1 MDYPEDGESAV
12 SGNQTGRAKSMKNE
26 GSITHGLQG
35 VSKGQELCSAG
46 PQTHRPVSPVPSCV
60 SMRSDWSKEGPPN
73 LSRGPPLSDPKTQTH
88 RPVSPVPS
96 CVSMKSDWSKE
107 GPPNL
112 SRGPPL
118 SDPNPQTHRPVS
130 PVPSCVSM
138 KSDWSKEGPP
148 NLSRGPP
155 LSDPKCEASR
165 AAGLNM
171 DNVTAQPGGME
182 NTPALI
188 GGAALLQ
195 QGGGHGTAQEVK
207 RLKEKLQT
215 HLRTKFSAV
224 HQENG
229 VKNVDDIY
237 TDLYIVEGRTGGVNN
252 THEVSTI
259 NMNQI
264 GRGPSSEDKQV
275 KLANMFSDRLATKVL
290 TLGIAGVGKTVAVQ
304 KFVMDWANGET
315 NQDIDFVFVLLFRTL
330 NLIMEKHYTFLELLL
345 AFYMELK
352 DLTELSEFTKCKII
366 FVLDGMD
373 ESRLHLDFEK
383 CISELNVKTSVD
395 TLMTSLI
402 KGTLMSTAHIWV
414 TTRPAAASL
423 IPDECFNLVTEVRG
437 FNDDQKDQFF
447 QKNINNKEKADQLIL
462 YIKKNRSLQIMCHIP
477 VFCRIIASVVDEIL
491 GDQSKE
497 KRTLTEMYTLYT
509 YTQMKRMN
517 EYLDKKMGA
526 KEKGQLLV
534 KLGELAFK
542 HLEKGTLI
550 FYGKDLQDCGIDVKA
565 GALQAGVCTQIFN
578 VESAVAEEKIFSF
591 VHLSVQEF
599 LAALYV
605 LHKNATC
612 RLGNRLPTPWRK
624 TINWLSPPSRS
635 DLYQLA
641 VDKALQSQNG
651 HLDLFVRFLLGLAPM
666 LEPQIRPPLNNVL
679 PQLVVRETSI
689 KNTVQYIKEVIKRD
703 NSSERTINLFH
714 CLNELGDHSLVEE
727 INGYINSADK
737 KKLTPAQCSALA
749 YLLLMSAE
757 ELEEFDLK
765 KYLRSEEGL
774 HRMLPVVKVSRR
786 AWLNQCQLTKASGK
800 LLASVLQRTPSHLR
814 ELDLS
819 DNDLQDEGVN
829 LLCVGLGDPQCKLE
843 ILRLVGCGLTEK
855 SGGVLAFALQSVNS
869 HLRELDLSKN
879 NLGDCGGKLG
889 SDALNL
895 HCTMETLRL
904 AGCKLS
910 EKPCEVVAS
919 AVQHMVS
926 LTELDLS
933 DNHMNITGIQLL
945 NAGMCSPNCKLQKL
959 RLVGCGLTK
968 KSGGV
973 LAFAL
978 QSVNSHLRELDL
990 SKNTLRDCG
999 GKLSSKMLN
1008 PHCTMETL
1016 RLADCKLKEKSCEI
1030 VISALQSA
1038 NSPFRELDLSQN
1050 NLQAS
1055 GKKLL
1060 SALQSPNCKLKTL
1073 RLVGCGLT
1081 KKSGDIL
1088 AFALQSVNSHLR
1100 ELDLSKNTLGD
1111 CGGKLGSGT
1120 LNPHC
1125 TMETLRLAG
1134 CKLSEKP
1141 CEVVASAVQH
1151 MVSLTELDLSDN
1163 HMNITGIQRLNAGI
1177 CSPNCKLQKLRLV
1190 GCGLTEKSGDI
1201 LAFALQSVN
1210 SHLREL
1216 DLSKNTLG
1224 DCGGKLSSG
1233 TLNPH
1238 CKIKTLRLAG
1248 CKLSEKPCEVV
1259 AFAVKHMVSL
1269 TELDLSGNHMNI
1281 TGIQLLNAGICS
1293 PSCEL
1298 QTLRLADCKLTEKSC
1313 EIVILALQSA
1323 NSPLRELDLSQ
1334 NDLKVSEEKL
1344 LSSLQSPKCKLET
1357 LRLVGCGLTEKSGG
1371 ILAFALQSVN
1381 SHLRDL
1387 DLSKNTLGDCGG
1399 KLSSGTLN
1407 PHCKM
1412 ETLRLAS
1419 CKLTDESCE
1428 VVASAVQHVVS
1439 LTELDLSGIHMNIT
1453 AVQLLSA
1460 GISHSNC
1467 KLQILRLA
1475 GCKLPEES
1483 CEVVA
1488 SAVQHMVSLT
1498 ELDLS
1503 GNHLN
1508 IAGVHLSSALKGD
1521 INCKLQILRHARGE
1535 LRKYACELTLDPNT
1549 AHTDFS
1555 LSQGNRKVTRV
1566 SEQQPYP
1573 DHPER
1578 FGYWHQ
1584 VLCREGLTG
1593 LCYWEAEWSG
1603 DKANIAVAYKS
1614 IQRKGR
1620 SDDSEFA
1627 RNAKCWMLQCSSDS
1641 FSAWHNN
1648 KKTNIPAPSSRSSR
1662 VGVYLDWPAGTLSF
1676 YSVSSNTLTHLH
1688 TFHST
1693 FTEPLYPGI
1702 GFGEGSDSVSLCQ
1715 IT

>member
-1 MDYPEDGESAV
+1 
-12 SGNQTGRAKSMKNE
+12 MK
-26 GSITHGLQG
+26 
-35 VSKGQELCSAG
+35 
-46 PQTHRPVSPVPSCV
+46 
-60 SMRSDWSKEGPPN
+60 SDWSMGKPPDFSGGPPQ
-73 LSRGPPLSDPKTQTH
+73 SDPKPQTH

-96 CVSMKSDWSKE
+96 CVSMKSDWSMGKPPDFSG
-107 GPPNL
+107 GPPQSDPKPQTQRPASPVPSCVSMKSDWSMGKPPDFSGGPPQSDPKPQTHRPVSPVPSCVSMKSDWSMGKPPDFSGGPPQSDPNPQTQRPVSPVPSCVSMRSDRSMEDPLNL
-112 SRGPPL
+112 SRGSPL

-138 KSDWSKEGPP
+138 KSDRSMEDPLNLSSGPP
-148 NLSRGPP
+148 P
-155 LSDPKCEASR
+155 SDPKCEASR

-171 DNVTAQPGGME
+171 ANVTAQPGGME
-182 NTPALI
+182 STLALS
-188 GGAALLQ
+188 GGAALPQ
-195 QGGGHGTAQEVK
+195 QGGVTAALKEVLRKTLGDLTDADFKTFKHHLRDQGRFAWGKLEKADRDETVDLMVQVHTMGAGGVMVTILQKMNHNQLAMDLERDLAKCGGQQCGVNMSGAPAPQQGHGSAQTVK
-207 RLKEKLQT
+207 ILKEKLQT

-224 HQENG
+224 HQDHE

-237 TDLYIVEGRTGGVNN
+237 TDLYIVEGCTGGVNS
-252 THEVSTI
+252 THEVSSI
-259 NMNQI
+259 NMNQL
-264 GRGPSSEDKQV
+264 GRRPSSEDKQV
-275 KLANMFSDRLATKVL
+275 KLPNMFTDRLARKVL

-315 NQDIDFVFVLLFRTL
+315 NQDIDFVFVLLFREL
-330 NLIMEKHYTFLELLL
+330 NLMEKHLTFLELL
-345 AFYMELK
+345 AFFTGLK
-352 DLTELSEFTKCKII
+352 GLTNFSEFTECSII
-366 FVLDGMD
+366 VVLDGLD
-373 ESRLHLDFEK
+373 ESRFQLKFKK
-383 CISELNVKTSVD
+383 CISELDEKTSVD
-395 TLMTSLI
+395 ILMTSLI
-402 KGTLMSTAHIWV
+402 KGMLLNSAHIWV

-423 IPDECFNLVTEVRG
+423 IPGECFNLVTEVRG
-437 FNDDQKDQFF
+437 FRDDQKDEFF
-447 QKNINNKEKADQLIL
+447 KKNTNNPEKADKLIL

-509 YTQMKRMN
+509 CTQMKRMN
-517 EYLDKKMGA
+517 EYLDNRMGA

-565 GALQAGVCTQIFN
+565 GSLQAGVCTQIFN
-578 VESAVAEEKIFSF
+578 VECTVAEEKIFSF
-591 VHLSVQEF
+591 VHLSVQEY

-612 RLGNRLPTPWRK
+612 YLGNRLPTPWRK

-666 LEPQIRPPLNNVL
+666 LEPQIRSPLNNVL
-679 PQLVVRETSI
+679 PQLAVRETSI
-689 KNTVQYIKEVIKRD
+689 KNTVQYIKEVINRD
-703 NSSERTINLFH
+703 SSSERTINLFH

-727 INGYINSADK
+727 INRYMNSADK

-800 LLASVLQRTPSHLR
+800 LLASVLQMTPSHLR

-819 DNDLQDEGVN
+819 DNDLQDEGVE
-829 LLCVGLGDPQCKLE
+829 LLCVAVGDPQCKLE

-879 NLGDCGGKLG
+879 
-889 SDALNL
+889 
-895 HCTMETLRL
+895 
-904 AGCKLS
+904 
-910 EKPCEVVAS
+910 
-919 AVQHMVS
+919 
-926 LTELDLS
+926 
-933 DNHMNITGIQLL
+933 
-945 NAGMCSPNCKLQKL
+945 
-959 RLVGCGLTK
+959 
-968 KSGGV
+968 
-973 LAFAL
+973 
-978 QSVNSHLRELDL
+978 
-990 SKNTLRDCG
+990 
-999 GKLSSKMLN
+999 
-1008 PHCTMETL
+1008 
-1016 RLADCKLKEKSCEI
+1016 
-1030 VISALQSA
+1030 
-1038 NSPFRELDLSQN
+1038 
-1050 NLQAS
+1050 
-1055 GKKLL
+1055 
-1060 SALQSPNCKLKTL
+1060 
-1073 RLVGCGLT
+1073 
-1081 KKSGDIL
+1081 
-1088 AFALQSVNSHLR
+1088 
-1100 ELDLSKNTLGD
+1100 TLGD
-1111 CGGKLGSGT
+1111 CGGKLSSGT

-1163 HMNITGIQRLNAGI
+1163 HMNITGIQLLSAGI
-1177 CSPNCKLQKLRLV
+1177 SHSNCKLQILRLVGCGLTEKSGGVLAFALQSVNSHWRELDLSKNTLGDCGGKLGSGTLNPHCTMETLRLADCKLKEKSCEIVISALQSANSPFRVLDLSQNDLQASGKKLLSALQSPNCKLQTLRLV
-1190 GCGLTEKSGDI
+1190 DCGLTEKSGDI

-1224 DCGGKLSSG
+1224 DCGGKLGSEA
-1233 TLNPH
+1233 LNLH
-1238 CKIKTLRLAG
+1238 CTMETLRLAG
-1248 CKLSEKPCEVV
+1248 CKLS
-1259 AFAVKHMVSL
+1259 
-1269 TELDLSGNHMNI
+1269 
-1281 TGIQLLNAGICS
+1281 
-1293 PSCEL
+1293 
-1298 QTLRLADCKLTEKSC
+1298 
-1313 EIVILALQSA
+1313 
-1323 NSPLRELDLSQ
+1323 
-1334 NDLKVSEEKL
+1334 
-1344 LSSLQSPKCKLET
+1344 
-1357 LRLVGCGLTEKSGG
+1357 
-1371 ILAFALQSVN
+1371 
-1381 SHLRDL
+1381 
-1387 DLSKNTLGDCGG
+1387 
-1399 KLSSGTLN
+1399 
-1407 PHCKM
+1407 
-1412 ETLRLAS
+1412 
-1419 CKLTDESCE
+1419 DESCE

-1439 LTELDLSGIHMNIT
+1439 LTELDLSDNHMNIT

-1503 GNHLN
+1503 DNHMNITGVHLLSAGISHSNCKLQILRLAGCKLPEESCEVVASAVQHMVSLTELDLSDNHLN

-1521 INCKLQILRHARGE
+1521 INWKLQILRHARGE

-1549 AHTDFS
+1549 AHRGLS
-1555 LSQGNRKVTRV
+1555 LSEGNRKVTRA
-1566 SEQQPYP
+1566 SELQSYP

-1578 FGYWHQ
+1578 FDCYVQ
-1584 VLCREGLTG
+1584 VLCREGLPG
-1593 LCYWEAEWSG
+1593 RCYWEAEWSG
-1603 DKANIAVAYKS
+1603 DKAEIAVAYKS
-1614 IQRKGR
+1614 MEREGDGKSSAVG
-1620 SDDSEFA
+1620 E
-1627 RNAKCWMLQCSSDS
+1627 NAKSWSLWCSGNSY
-1641 FSAWHNN
+1641 SARHND
-1648 KKTNIPAPSSRSSR
+1648 KETAIPAPSSRSSR

-1693 FTEPLYPGI
+1693 FTEPLYPG
-1702 GFGEGSDSVSLCQ
+1702 FCLWSDSSVSLCQ

>member
-1 MDYPEDGESAV
+1 MA
-12 SGNQTGRAKSMKNE
+12 
-26 GSITHGLQG
+26 
-35 VSKGQELCSAG
+35 
-46 PQTHRPVSPVPSCV
+46 
-60 SMRSDWSKEGPPN
+60 
-73 LSRGPPLSDPKTQTH
+73 
-88 RPVSPVPS
+88 
-96 CVSMKSDWSKE
+96 
-107 GPPNL
+107 
-112 SRGPPL
+112 
-118 SDPNPQTHRPVS
+118 
-130 PVPSCVSM
+130 
-138 KSDWSKEGPP
+138 
-148 NLSRGPP
+148 
-155 LSDPKCEASR
+155 
-165 AAGLNM
+165 
-171 DNVTAQPGGME
+171 NVTAQPGGME
-182 NTPALI
+182 STLALS
-188 GGAALLQ
+188 GGAALSQ
-195 QGGGHGTAQEVK
+195 QGAVTAALKEVLRKTLGDLTDADFKTFKHRLRDQGQFAWGELEKADRDETVDLLVQTYPMGAEGVMVTVLQKMNHNQLAMDLERDMPKCGGQCSTSLAGGGGGINMPGAPAPQQAGDQQCSTLGGGINMSGAPVPQQDHGSAQEVK
-207 RLKEKLQT
+207 ILKEKLQT
-215 HLRTKFSAV
+215 HLRTKSSAV
-224 HQENG
+224 HQDNG

-237 TDLYIVEGRTGGVNN
+237 TDLYIVEGRTGGVNS
-252 THEVSTI
+252 THEVSSI
-259 NMNQI
+259 NMKQI
-264 GRGPSSEDKQV
+264 GRGPNSKDKQV
-275 KLANMFSDRLATKVL
+275 KLPNMFTDRLARKVL

-315 NQDIDFVFVLLFRTL
+315 NQDIDFVFVLLFRKL
-330 NLIMEKHYTFLELLL
+330 NLIMEKQYTFLELLL
-345 AFYMELK
+345 AFYTELK
-352 DLTELSEFTKCKII
+352 DLTKLSEFTKCKII
-366 FVLDGMD
+366 VVLDGLD

-383 CISELNVKTSVD
+383 CISELNERTSVD
-395 TLMTSLI
+395 ILMTSLI
-402 KGTLMSTAHIWV
+402 KGTLLNSAHIWV

-423 IPDECFNLVTEVRG
+423 IPDSIFPECFNFMTEVRG
-437 FNDDQKDQFF
+437 FSDDQKDQFF
-447 QKNINNKEKADQLIL
+447 KKNINNKEKAEKLIL
-462 YIKKNRSLQIMCHIP
+462 YIKKNRSLHIMCHIP
-477 VFCRIIASVVDEIL
+477 VFCQIIASVVDEIL

-497 KRTLTEMYTLYT
+497 EEAKTLTEMYTLYT
-509 YTQMKRMN
+509 VSQMKRMN
-517 EYLDKKMGA
+517 QHLDSNKKMSA

-534 KLGELAFK
+534 KLGKLAFT

-550 FYGKDLQDCGIDVKA
+550 FYQRDLQDCGINVKS
-565 GALQAGVCTQIFN
+565 GALQAGVCTQIYN
-578 VESAVAEEKIFSF
+578 VESAAAEEKIFSF
-591 VHLSVQEF
+591 VHLSVQEY

-612 RLGNRLPTPWRK
+612 HLGNRLPKTWRK
-624 TINWLSPPSRS
+624 TINWLSPRSRS

-651 HLDLFVRFLLGLAPM
+651 HLDLFVRFLLGFAPM
-666 LEPQIRPPLNNVL
+666 LEPQIRSPLNNVL
-679 PQLVVRETSI
+679 PQLAVRGKCIT
-689 KNTVQYIKEVIKRD
+689 NTVQYIKEVIKRD

-714 CLNELGDHSLVEE
+714 CLNELGDNSLVEE

-737 KKLTPAQCSALA
+737 NKNLTPAQCSALA
-749 YLLLMSAE
+749 YLMLMSATDM
-757 ELEEFDLK
+757 EEFDLK

-774 HRMLPVVKVSRR
+774 HRMLPVVMVSRR
-786 AWLNQCQLTKASGK
+786 VWLNQCHLTKASGE

-814 ELDLS
+814 ELDMS
-819 DNDLQDEGVN
+819 NNDLQDEGVE
-829 LLCVGLGDPQCKLE
+829 LLCVGLRDPQCKLE
-843 ILRLVGCGLTEK
+843 I
-855 SGGVLAFALQSVNS
+855 
-869 HLRELDLSKN
+869 
-879 NLGDCGGKLG
+879 
-889 SDALNL
+889 
-895 HCTMETLRL
+895 
-904 AGCKLS
+904 
-910 EKPCEVVAS
+910 
-919 AVQHMVS
+919 
-926 LTELDLS
+926 
-933 DNHMNITGIQLL
+933 
-945 NAGMCSPNCKLQKL
+945 
-959 RLVGCGLTK
+959 
-968 KSGGV
+968 
-973 LAFAL
+973 
-978 QSVNSHLRELDL
+978 
-990 SKNTLRDCG
+990 
-999 GKLSSKMLN
+999 
-1008 PHCTMETL
+1008 
-1016 RLADCKLKEKSCEI
+1016 
-1030 VISALQSA
+1030 
-1038 NSPFRELDLSQN
+1038 
-1050 NLQAS
+1050 
-1055 GKKLL
+1055 
-1060 SALQSPNCKLKTL
+1060 L